1 MELKQRVKISM
12 RYNNGVFN
20 DYDLLDGV
28 GANGSLCSKCA
39 SEKLTYT
46 EEQLE
51 KAILEAANVDVF
63 NLNDNIPYETMEG
76 KSYVYQTSK
85 YVKNVEDLEE
95 VNKLLKEVIS
105 EMKIYTAWSGYDVLI
120 IKSYEVYRSAFDLY
134 QPKLRVECILKT
146 KVK

>member
-1 MELKQRVKISM
+1 MISFFILLAVNIAVVLVIALFFNQSYEETSVNDPPEEPQELEFI
-12 RYNNGVFN
+12 
-20 DYDLLDGV
+20 
-28 GANGSLCSKCA
+28 
-39 SEKLTYT
+39 LTNST
-46 EEQLE
+46 IETL
-51 KAILEAANVDVF
+51 I
-63 NLNDNIPYETMEG
+63 NDNIPYETMEG
-76 KSYVYQTSK
+76 KSYVYQMSK

-95 VNKLLKEVIS
+95 VTKLLKEVIS

>member
-1 MELKQRVKISM
+1 MESIKAHLLT
-12 RYNNGVFN
+12 
-20 DYDLLDGV
+20 LLDEV
-28 GANGSLCSKCA
+28 TQTLELTKRVRANDKR
-39 SEKLTYT
+39 
-46 EEQLE
+46 
-51 KAILEAANVDVF
+51 
-63 NLNDNIPYETMEG
+63 
-76 KSYVYQTSK
+76 
-85 YVKNVEDLEE
+85 E

>member
-1 MELKQRVKISM
+1 M
-12 RYNNGVFN
+12 N
-20 DYDLLDGV
+20 LL
-28 GANGSLCSKCA
+28 L
-39 SEKLTYT
+39 
-46 EEQLE
+46 
-51 KAILEAANVDVF
+51 F